1 MRLYSY
7 LAKNTKVCYT
17 YDSLSRVTA
26 RTVKNLNNEVQS
38 EETFTYDAA
47 GNITGASG
55 GGSCVYDINNRLTSI
70 GGEAVSYDMDGNMTA
85 APLGEEA
92 VTFEYDS
99 ANRLM
104 RAGLYEYTYNAEDLR
119 IRSYDGEHE
128 TEYTY
133 NPQAKL
139 SQLLMKTTGETV
151 TKYVYGLGLI
161 GEEVGGSF
169 KTYHFD
175 YRGSTIAVTSESG
188 SITDTF
194 AYDTYGKQTARTGES
209 DIIFGYN
216 GKYGVVTEPN
226 GLVYMRAR
234 YYSPELRRFINADV
248 IAGEISNAI
257 TLNRYAYANGNPVS
271 NIDPF
276 GLSAERENKEQR
288 IEYINSHMENTNNLL
303 YETLKNLGFSLT
315 KEVSKPLEYIDLLF
329 GGIKVTLHIDV
340 SFQTPFD
347 APINT
352 DVSAS
357 SGKKTYEVLSPE
369 LTLPWADIGGRVG
382 AYIDEE
388 RLSGGL
394 LFAVRDGEWT
404 YEYRQQIGLY
414 SEASI
419 LSVSYQPEDKYLPTV
434 TVSLDT
440 EIHHLVTLSVIG
452 LVAVAIFAPQA
463 IIAAAPT
470 AIEFIQKIGQI
481 GSALPAFG

>member
-1 MRLYSY
+1 MALEQPHLKVRLYSY

-38 EETFTYDAA
+38 GETFTYDAA

-104 RAGLYEYTYNAEDLR
+104 RAGVHEYTYNAEDLR

-175 YRGSTIAVTSESG
+175 YRGSTVAVTSENG

-216 GKYGVVTEPN
+216 GKYGVITEPN

-234 YYSPELRRFINADV
+234 YYSPDLRRFINADV

-257 TLNRYAYANGNPVS
+257 TLNRYAYA
-271 NIDPF
+271 
-276 GLSAERENKEQR
+276 LSL
-288 IEYINSHMENTNNLL
+288 I
-303 YETLKNLGFSLT
+303 
-315 KEVSKPLEYIDLLF
+315 
-329 GGIKVTLHIDV
+329 HI
-340 SFQTPFD
+340 
-347 APINT
+347 
-352 DVSAS
+352 
-357 SGKKTYEVLSPE
+357 
-369 LTLPWADIGGRVG
+369 
-382 AYIDEE
+382 
-388 RLSGGL
+388 
-394 LFAVRDGEWT
+394 
-404 YEYRQQIGLY
+404 
-414 SEASI
+414 
-419 LSVSYQPEDKYLPTV
+419 
-434 TVSLDT
+434 
-440 EIHHLVTLSVIG
+440 
-452 LVAVAIFAPQA
+452 
-463 IIAAAPT
+463 
-470 AIEFIQKIGQI
+470 
-481 GSALPAFG
+481 